1 MKWTYVFIAT
11 LMAVFILTACAR
23 QTETPAAPTP
33 AATPAPT
40 PTPAPPPTPAPT
52 PAPTPEPT
60 PAPAPAP
67 TPAAT
72 PAPAPAPTP
81 TPTPERT
88 RVPRPIP
95 TPAPTPAPT
104 PEPAPKYTL
113 FEDQK
118 LGVTFTHPES
128 WASVP
133 VGEDAEGTWTILEGD
148 GGITLQLMVE
158 FNDPDV
164 DLRHVLVRSIES
176 LVPTGGTP
184 SLEGLSSFTLDSGS
198 PALRADLLIESEGV
212 KSPVSIQVI
221 KRGSANFI
229 MAVSSPANVS
239 QDQRDG
245 IREAFNSFDTS
256 LPAPYGIA
264 RDRAFTMP
272 LREPRTLDPAVARD
286 TTSHFYVSSIY
297 SGLVRLDEALSV
309 TPNLAESWQVDESGT
324 VYTFTLRD
332 GITFHDGKPITAAD
346 FKYSIER
353 ATDPELHSDTA
364 LLYLSDIVG
373 ALAKM
378 DGEADEVSGF
388 EVVDDRTLRITIDSP
403 KEYFLAK
410 LAYPTSFVVDSASVG
425 TLGEEWWMDADV
437 NGSGPYQ
444 MLRWYADEAIILK
457 RFDGYHQPVAME
469 HIISP
474 FDALP
479 GANALDM
486 YQADAWDGIFVRAR
500 SLDDLRG
507 NEALS
512 GQLHEFDQL
521 TSYFVVMDT
530 ELTPLDDANV
540 RRALAMALDRQKLID
555 DLYGGN
561 LLLANGILPPGI
573 PGFSEDLQA
582 IPFDPAEARKL
593 LAESQYADD
602 FPEITYITV
611 DRDGEPPLTV
621 QFMIDSWKE
630 NLGVEVNL
638 NLVDPEEY
646 YYNLEDQEGHLYTYG
661 WVADYPD
668 PENFL
673 DLLLH
678 SEAHDSRYVN
688 EAFDALLEQARQTQ
702 DRQARLDLFRLAE
715 QLLIHDTGI
724 IPLFHIQDYV
734 LLKPY
739 VQGFAIN
746 PVGQPNIANIEFAAA
761 P

>member
-1 MKWTYVFIAT
+1 M
-11 LMAVFILTACAR
+11 
-23 QTETPAAPTP
+23 
-33 AATPAPT
+33 
-40 PTPAPPPTPAPT
+40 
-52 PAPTPEPT
+52 
-60 PAPAPAP
+60 
-67 TPAAT
+67 
-72 PAPAPAPTP
+72 
-81 TPTPERT
+81 
-88 RVPRPIP
+88 
-95 TPAPTPAPT
+95 
-104 PEPAPKYTL
+104 
-113 FEDQK
+113 EDD
-118 LGVTFTHPES
+118 V
-128 WASVP
+128 
-133 VGEDAEGTWTILEGD
+133 EGTWLILQGGD
-148 GGITLQLMVE
+148 NITLQLMVE

-164 DLRHVLVRSIES
+164 DLRHVLVSAIES
-176 LVPTGGTP
+176 LLETGGTP
-184 SLEGLSSFTLDSGS
+184 SLESLSSFTLDSGS
-198 PALRADLLIESEGV
+198 PALRADLLIESEGA

-229 MAVSSPANVS
+229 MAVSSPLTVS
-239 QDQRDG
+239 QEQRDG
-245 IREAFNSFDTS
+245 IAEAFNSFDTS

-364 LLYLSDIVG
+364 LLYLDDIMG
-373 ALAKM
+373 AVAKLE
-378 DGEADEVSGF
+378 GEADQVSGV

-410 LAYPTSFVVDSASVG
+410 LAYPTSFVIDSASVG
-425 TLGEEWWMDADV
+425 ALGEEWWKDADI
-437 NGSGPYQ
+437 NGTGPYQ
-444 MLRWYADEAIILK
+444 LLRWDTDEVIILK
-457 RFDGYHQPVAME
+457 RFDGYHHPVAME

-474 FDALP
+474 FAALP
-479 GANALDM
+479 GAGRLDM
-486 YQADAWDGIFVRAR
+486 YQAGAWDGIFVGVS
-500 SLDDLRG
+500 SLDRLRG
-507 NEALS
+507 YEALAD
-512 GQLHEFDQL
+512 QLHEFDQL
-521 TSYFVVMDT
+521 TSYFVVIDT
-530 ELTPLDDANV
+530 ELAPLDDANV
-540 RRALAMALDRQKLID
+540 RRALVMALDRQKLID
-555 DLYGGN
+555 DVFGGN

-573 PGFSEDLQA
+573 PGFSEDLPI
-582 IPFDPAEARKL
+582 IPFDPVEARKL
-593 LAESQYADD
+593 LASSQYADD
-602 FPEITYITV
+602 FPEITYIVV
-611 DRDGEPPLTV
+611 DRDGEPPESV
-621 QFMIDSWKE
+621 QFMIDSWKK

-646 YYNLEDQEGHLYTYG
+646 YYNLEDQQGHMFTG
-661 WVADYPD
+661 AWVADYPD

-688 EAFDALLEQARQTQ
+688 EAFDALLEQARVTQ
-702 DRQARLDLFRLAE
+702 DREARLDLFRLAE

-724 IPLFHIQDYV
+724 IPLFHVQNYV

-739 VQGFAIN
+739 VQGFAIS
-746 PVGQPNIANIEFAAA
+746 PVGHPNIANVEFSSG

>member
-1 MKWTYVFIAT
+1 M
-11 LMAVFILTACAR
+11 
-23 QTETPAAPTP
+23 
-33 AATPAPT
+33 
-40 PTPAPPPTPAPT
+40 
-52 PAPTPEPT
+52 
-60 PAPAPAP
+60 
-67 TPAAT
+67 
-72 PAPAPAPTP
+72 
-81 TPTPERT
+81 
-88 RVPRPIP
+88 
-95 TPAPTPAPT
+95 
-104 PEPAPKYTL
+104 
-113 FEDQK
+113 
-118 LGVTFTHPES
+118 
-128 WASVP
+128 
-133 VGEDAEGTWTILEGD
+133 GEDAEGTWAILEGD

-158 FNDPDV
+158 FNDPGV
-164 DLRHVLVRSIES
+164 DLRHVLVSAIES
-176 LVPTGGTP
+176 LLETGATP
-184 SLEGLSSFTLDSGS
+184 SLESLNSFTLDSGS
-198 PALRADLLIESEGV
+198 PALRADLVFDSEGA

-245 IREAFNSFDTS
+245 IREAFNTFDTT
-256 LPAPYGIA
+256 LPTPYGIA
-264 RDRAFTMP
+264 RDTAFTMP
-272 LREPRTLDPAVARD
+272 LGEPSTLDPAVARE
-286 TTSHFYVSSIY
+286 TTSHFYVSNIY

-309 TPNLAESWQVDESGT
+309 SPSLAASWQVDETGT

-346 FKYSIER
+346 FKFSIER
-353 ATDPELHSDTA
+353 ATDPELHGDTA

-373 ALAKM
+373 AVAKM
-378 DGEADEVSGF
+378 AGEADEVSGF
-388 EVVDDRTLRITIDSP
+388 QVVDDRTIRITIDSP

-410 LAYPTSFVVDSASVG
+410 LAYPTGFVVDSATVG
-425 TLGEEWWMDADV
+425 ALGEDWWMDAEI

-444 MLRWYADEAIILK
+444 LLHWYADEAIVLK

-479 GANALDM
+479 GAKGLDM
-486 YQADAWDGIFVRAR
+486 YQSDFWDGIFVGAR
-500 SLDDLRG
+500 SLDDLRE
-507 NEALS
+507 NDALS

-530 ELTPLDDANV
+530 EMSPLDDANV

-582 IPFDPAEARKL
+582 IPFDPAEAKRL
-593 LAESQYADD
+593 LASSQYADD
-602 FPEITYITV
+602 FPEITYIAV
-611 DRDGEPPLTV
+611 DRDGEPSESI

-638 NLVDPEEY
+638 NLVDPEYY

-688 EAFDALLEQARQTQ
+688 AAFDTLLEQARETQ
-702 DRQARLDLFRLAE
+702 DREARLELFRLAE
-715 QLLIHDTGI
+715 QLLIHETGI
-724 IPLFHIQDYV
+724 IPLFHVQDYV

-739 VQGFAIN
+739 VQGFAIS
-746 PVGQPNIANIEFAAA
+746 PVGQPDIANVQFAAG